1 MEEKH
6 QDCYNVAYIHTVLY
20 HPYNKYIGGL
30 FTVCRFLSVKAVVSA
45 IGAIPCWT
53 QWILHM
59 KSHSFSSWVVQ
70 LALWQ
75 AGHPHGLRERERGG
89 ELEGHREVETE
100 EDRKLTERMQE
111 KERDLSWRVNEVQQ
125 SFRADSSSRNEL
137 APSPLATPPPPP
149 PLSCW
154 LSVPQITTDSRQSL
168 PPQVPILSSNS
179 TRIRK
184 V

>member
-1 MEEKH
+1 MEEKY
-6 QDCYNVAYIHTVLY
+6 QDFYNVEYIHTVLD

-30 FTVCRFLSVKAVVSA
+30 FTVCRILSVKAVVSA
-45 IGAIPCWT
+45 IGAIPSWT
-53 QWILHM
+53 QRILHT
-59 KSHSFSSWVVQ
+59 KIHSFSSWVVQ

-75 AGHPHGLRERERGG
+75 AGHPHGLRERGG
-89 ELEGHREVETE
+89 ELEGHKEVEVE
-100 EDRKLTERMQE
+100 EDRKLSERKQE
-111 KERDLSWRVNEVQQ
+111 KERDLSWRVNEAQQ
-125 SFRADSSSRNEL
+125 SFRADSSSHNEL

-154 LSVPQITTDSRQSL
+154 LSVPQITTDSWLLLSL